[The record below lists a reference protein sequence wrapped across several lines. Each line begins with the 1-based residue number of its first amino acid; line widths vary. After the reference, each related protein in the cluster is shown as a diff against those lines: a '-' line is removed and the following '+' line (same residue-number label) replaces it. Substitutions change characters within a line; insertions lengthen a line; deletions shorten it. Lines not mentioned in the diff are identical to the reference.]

1 MLIQSIH
8 TVKRRLSVWPVAL
21 LLAVAAAV
29 APVVVEE
36 ATALSLN
43 PTAHACTSQTGLLE
57 AQENSTRP
65 ASETDR

>member
-1 MLIQSIH
+1 MFAQSIH
-8 TVKRRLSVWPVAL
+8 NLKSRLFVLMVAL

-43 PTAHACTSQTGLLE
+43 PTAHACTSQSGGCGG
-57 AQENSTRP
+57 
-65 ASETDR
+65 

>member
-8 TVKRRLSVWPVAL
+8 TVKRRLSVLLVAL

-43 PTAHACTSQTGLLE
+43 PTAHACTSQTGGCGG
-57 AQENSTRP
+57 
-65 ASETDR
+65 